1 MPHIEVKDQS
11 LATRLSIN
19 PQSDEHRTLVGRLR
33 SRLDLS
39 RRNMSNRYDSWDT
52 VDENIKGFIDLSRRA
67 RLADGSIDPNMLE
80 MPFQR
85 AIVVPM
91 SLAILQ
97 TRMTGLMSIFG
108 NRVPMIQ
115 IDGRGPE
122 DVKPAKLF
130 EAVIDYDGQQTQ
142 AYLAIYG
149 LLQDSEKYG
158 IGIMHDTWEQEPGW
172 VFKPSMLMNNPVA
185 RNFLRSIGF
194 PLLRDKEWGTLSEF
208 NRWQPV
214 DPFFFWPDPR
224 VPNSDVKNMEF
235 IGHRNFRSFT
245 WLLER
250 KIENG
255 GPFFNIDQL
264 PRAVQEGRKSEQ
276 RSRDRFIRKQF
287 GLTEKAD
294 EKDRGFYA
302 LDHIQIKLIPKEWKL
317 STESRPEIWWFTL
330 ADEFVL
336 IRAHRSRHEHGQFT
350 YSVGEPNYDPHT
362 LSNPGTMENLDGLQR
377 LMNWLFAS
385 HLENV
390 RKILNDAMIYGPTFI
405 EEADLLNPGPARH
418 IRLTQK
424 AEELMLSGRLS
435 LPQIL
440 FQLPITDVTRGHL
453 ADMEIILDMAERL
466 AATNEIAM
474 GQTARKKKT
483 LGEIQRVVASQ
494 SARISTVARLMD
506 SQVIRPV
513 IQRSIANR
521 QQFTSI
527 QQYFRIAGEAAK
539 ESDIEQVM
547 VSRDDL
553 QGNFNYIAN
562 SGVLPADPSRLVEVW
577 TNILKALGQNE
588 RLLEAGP
595 DGKRI
600 DVRAVFLEA
609 VQAAGIK
616 NFKQFIV
623 SVMPDQQVQAQAQ
636 AGNLVQMGQEEITPD
651 GTVPGAGIQTGITPV
666 GVDLGGGDGA
676 A

>member
-122 DVKPAKLF
+122 DVKPAKLI
-130 EAVIDYDGQQTQ
+130 ESVIDYDGQQTQ
-142 AYLAIYG
+142 AYLALYG

-172 VFKPSMLMNNPVA
+172 VFKPSKLMNNPLA

-194 PLLRDKEWGTLSEF
+194 PLLRDREWGTLSEF

-224 VPNSDVKNMEF
+224 VPMGDVKNAEF

-250 KIENG
+250 KVENG
-255 GPFFNIDQL
+255 GPFFNIDAL
-264 PRAVQEGRKSEQ
+264 PRAVQEARKTEQ

-302 LDHIQIKLIPKEWKL
+302 LDHIQVKLIPNEWKL
-317 STESRPEIWWFTL
+317 STEKRP
-330 ADEFVL
+330 
-336 IRAHRSRHEHGQFT
+336 
-350 YSVGEPNYDPHT
+350 
-362 LSNPGTMENLDGLQR
+362 
-377 LMNWLFAS
+377 
-385 HLENV
+385 
-390 RKILNDAMIYGPTFI
+390 
-405 EEADLLNPGPARH
+405 
-418 IRLTQK
+418 
-424 AEELMLSGRLS
+424 
-435 LPQIL
+435 
-440 FQLPITDVTRGHL
+440 
-453 ADMEIILDMAERL
+453 
-466 AATNEIAM
+466 
-474 GQTARKKKT
+474 
-483 LGEIQRVVASQ
+483 
-494 SARISTVARLMD
+494 
-506 SQVIRPV
+506 
-513 IQRSIANR
+513 
-521 QQFTSI
+521 
-527 QQYFRIAGEAAK
+527 
-539 ESDIEQVM
+539 
-547 VSRDDL
+547 
-553 QGNFNYIAN
+553 
-562 SGVLPADPSRLVEVW
+562 
-577 TNILKALGQNE
+577 
-588 RLLEAGP
+588 
-595 DGKRI
+595 
-600 DVRAVFLEA
+600 
-609 VQAAGIK
+609 
-616 NFKQFIV
+616 
-623 SVMPDQQVQAQAQ
+623 
-636 AGNLVQMGQEEITPD
+636 
-651 GTVPGAGIQTGITPV
+651 
-666 GVDLGGGDGA
+666 
-676 A
+676 